1 MNAIT
6 GDLGR
11 KYNGNSVT
19 AQLDR
24 KTVPEETSHLQVHIG
39 QSSWINHPQLSR
51 TSWVRSR
58 TFNLMELGS
67 AAKQSTQTHTHCL
80 FSAITQET
88 SGQQRQVTC
97 DFVDKSHTFNCQC
110 FSNITQKNQISF
122 NWRIFNVLTSHLHHV
137 AHTPQWVLSSQR
149 EWSYISFQPHF
160 KSLFLKMSKSLNFCK
175 VFEQAK
181 AIDNIWGWVVIFS

>member
-58 TFNLMELGS
+58 TFNLMEWGS

-80 FSAITQET
+80 FSAIIQET

-110 FSNITQKNQISF
+110 FSNITKKSDKLQLKNIQCAEQSPPSCRTHSSVSITKSERMELYFLSASF
-122 NWRIFNVLTSHLHHV
+122 
-137 AHTPQWVLSSQR
+137 
-149 EWSYISFQPHF
+149 
-160 KSLFLKMSKSLNFCK
+160 
-175 VFEQAK
+175 
-181 AIDNIWGWVVIFS
+181 